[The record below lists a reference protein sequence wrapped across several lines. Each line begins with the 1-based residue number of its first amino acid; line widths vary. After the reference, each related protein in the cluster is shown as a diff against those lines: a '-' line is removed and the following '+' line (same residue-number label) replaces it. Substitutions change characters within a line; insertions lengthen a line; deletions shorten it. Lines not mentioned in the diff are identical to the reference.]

1 MKTSRIAASA
11 SVAALINLSLSF
23 ALVALAVTLIAADV
37 ADAGGRRGGG
47 RGHKGGPAQALNL
60 TDDQK
65 TQAQA
70 LHETFRAEAQAL
82 RESGDADRETF
93 QALRESH
100 REQFQAILTDEQT
113 TQLET
118 LRAEREAN
126 RPEDGGRDRGRHWGG
141 RSGDGERPNLGET
154 LGLSEDQSAQ
164 IEALRTD
171 LRAQMQALKESGDGS
186 REEAHA
192 LRQTQREQ
200 ILALL
205 TEEQRTAL
213 EELKGDRAGRRHS
226 RRHGGDGTDDAS
238 ETKTETALKSATA
251 GETRSWGSVK
261 SGTR

>member
-70 LHETFRAEAQAL
+70 LLETFRAEAQAL
-82 RESGDADRETF
+82 RKSGDADHETF

-126 RPEDGGRDRGRHWGG
+126 RPEDGGRDRGRHRGG
-141 RSGDGERPNLGET
+141 RPNLGET

-171 LRAQMQALKESGDGS
+171 LRAQIQALKESGDGS
-186 REEAHA
+186 REKAQA
-192 LRQTQREQ
+192 LRQAQREQ

-213 EELKGDRAGRRHS
+213 KELKSDRAGRRHS

-238 ETKTETALKSATA
+238 ETKTETALKSATS

-261 SGTR
+261 SGAR

>member
-1 MKTSRIAASA
+1 MKTSRIAACA
-11 SVAALINLSLSF
+11 
-23 ALVALAVTLIAADV
+23 ALVALAVTLIAADF

-70 LHETFRAEAQAL
+70 LLETFRAEAQAL
-82 RESGDADRETF
+82 RKSGDADRETF

-126 RPEDGGRDRGRHWGG
+126 RPEDGGRDRGRHRGG
-141 RSGDGERPNLGET
+141 RPNLGET
-154 LGLSEDQSAQ
+154 LGLNGDQSAQ

-186 REEAHA
+186 REKAQA
-192 LRQTQREQ
+192 LRQAQREQ

-213 EELKGDRAGRRHS
+213 KELKSDRAGRRHS

>member
-1 MKTSRIAASA
+1 MKTSRIAACA
-11 SVAALINLSLSF
+11 
-23 ALVALAVTLIAADV
+23 ALVALAVTLIAADF

-70 LHETFRAEAQAL
+70 LLETFRAEAQAL
-82 RESGDADRETF
+82 RESGDADHETF

-113 TQLET
+113 TQLEA

-126 RPEDGGRDRGRHWGG
+126 RPEDGGRDRGRHRGG

-186 REEAHA
+186 REKAQA
-192 LRQTQREQ
+192 LRQAQREQ

-238 ETKTETALKSATA
+238 QTETETALKSAKSV
-251 GETRSWGSVK
+251 ETRTWGSVK

>member
-70 LHETFRAEAQAL
+70 LLETFRAEAQAL

-100 REQFQAILTDEQT
+100 REQFQAILTDEQKKKFKE
-113 TQLET
+113 TQSQ
-118 LRAEREAN
+118 
-126 RPEDGGRDRGRHWGG
+126 RPTRPQGRPGGEGKGKQRPG
-141 RSGDGERPNLGET
+141 RS
-154 LGLSEDQSAQ
+154 
-164 IEALRTD
+164 
-171 LRAQMQALKESGDGS
+171 
-186 REEAHA
+186 
-192 LRQTQREQ
+192 
-200 ILALL
+200 
-205 TEEQRTAL
+205 
-213 EELKGDRAGRRHS
+213 
-226 RRHGGDGTDDAS
+226 DA
-238 ETKTETALKSATA
+238 
-251 GETRSWGSVK
+251 
-261 SGTR
+261 